1 MMGERRVMQEALFY
15 GFSLER
21 HVPDNHLLRRI
32 DRFVDLSEV
41 RTHLEPYYSETGRP
55 SIDPDLMIRM
65 LIVGY
70 CFGIRSERRLCDE
83 VHLNLAYRWF
93 CRLGLDG
100 DVPDHSTFSKNR
112 HGRFRESDLL
122 RKLFETVVRRCIKE
136 GIVGGEAFA
145 VDASIIVADAHR
157 RRGVAK
163 IEDLDPTSNRAVT
176 EYLSVLDDAAF
187 GGATSV
193 EPKTI
198 SPTDPAARYTAS
210 ANAVAGY
217 AYSDG
222 VDDARTG
229 ICSKRAVPRWLSLS
243 NRSTGAPSM
252 GKIITDFSS
261 VTTVGLDLAKH
272 VFQVHCVDA
281 SGRVVVANSVRRN
294 KLLEFFAS
302 LPPCLVGLEACGSAH
317 HWARELVKLGHDARL
332 MPPAYVK
339 AYVRRQ
345 KNDAAD
351 AAAIC
356 EAVTRPSMRFVPLRS
371 LENQAALMHHRVRE
385 MLVAQ
390 RTQVL
395 NAVRGHLAEIG
406 VIAAQGP
413 KNARDLAKLITADE
427 ATLPWLVRAAL
438 APLVRQLDRLDEE
451 IGLADDA
458 IKAMAKVD
466 ESARR
471 LMSIPGIGPVTAS
484 AIAAS
489 VQDVS
494 SFSGSREFSAY
505 LGLTPRQ
512 NSSGGKERLGRVSK
526 MGNRYLR
533 KLLVVGA
540 HAVLYNRKGHDDAL
554 RTWVSKLMETKP
566 FKLVA
571 VALANKLARIAF
583 AVMRDQTPYSAK
595 PFSPAQA

>member
-1 MMGERRVMQEALFY
+1 M
-15 GFSLER
+15 
-21 HVPDNHLLRRI
+21 
-32 DRFVDLSEV
+32 
-41 RTHLEPYYSETGRP
+41 
-55 SIDPDLMIRM
+55 
-65 LIVGY
+65 
-70 CFGIRSERRLCDE
+70 
-83 VHLNLAYRWF
+83 
-93 CRLGLDG
+93 
-100 DVPDHSTFSKNR
+100 
-112 HGRFRESDLL
+112 
-122 RKLFETVVRRCIKE
+122 RK
-136 GIVGGEAFA
+136 
-145 VDASIIVADAHR
+145 S
-157 RRGVAK
+157 
-163 IEDLDPTSNRAVT
+163 
-176 EYLSVLDDAAF
+176 
-187 GGATSV
+187 
-193 EPKTI
+193 
-198 SPTDPAARYTAS
+198 
-210 ANAVAGY
+210 
-217 AYSDG
+217 
-222 VDDARTG
+222 
-229 ICSKRAVPRWLSLS
+229 
-243 NRSTGAPSM
+243 
-252 GKIITDFSS
+252 ITDFSS

-272 VFQVHCVDA
+272 LFQVHCVDA
-281 SGRVVVANSVRRN
+281 LGRVVETRSIRRSN
-294 KLLEFFAS
+294 VLEFFNS
-302 LPPCLVGLEACGSAH
+302 IPSCLVGLEACGSAH
-317 HWARELVKLGHDARL
+317 HWARELIKLGHDARL

-356 EAVTRPSMRFVPLRS
+356 EAVSRPSMRFVPLRS

-395 NAVRGHLAEIG
+395 NALRGHLAEIG
-406 VIAAQGP
+406 VIAPQGP
-413 KNARDLAKLITADE
+413 KNARDLARLIAADDD
-427 ATLPWLVRAAL
+427 ALPPVVRAAL
-438 APLVRQLDRLDEE
+438 APLVRQLDRLDDE
-451 IGLADDA
+451 IRLADDA
-458 IKAMAKVD
+458 IKTMAKAND
-466 ESARR
+466 NARR

-540 HAVLYNRKGHDDAL
+540 HAVLYNRKGHADAL
-554 RTWVSKLMETKP
+554 RTWASKLMETKP

-595 PFSPAQA
+595 EVSPAQG